1 MSRNSEHHI
10 RHSKNDLRSQRAM
23 KNDMYLPYWALIAL
37 AICIVYFAVYIFRL
51 NDRRSVSSYQVISGS
66 NSTSNVYSAVILR
79 DEVVVDSPMDGY
91 MNYYTKNGERIGAT
105 SIVCSMDAKGDFF
118 KKMEEELK
126 ARETNELSADTLKGF
141 QSDLSQFNQNFD
153 VQDYSRLYYGKY
165 DITSDLVDLL
175 NTNVYNTI
183 SRNSKGEAVFE
194 MIRSTTP
201 GIVMFS
207 YDNYVSLKQEEINE
221 SLFNKS
227 KYELKK
233 LPAGSYIESGTPL
246 YRIVKSDAFSVIF
259 PLQDEDKLQYFLS
272 NKITIIFKEQGV
284 TLEGAYSHFSGAD
297 GKRYAKV
304 DFSGNGYP
312 FLNSRFVN
320 IQIADSNISGYKI
333 PKTAMT
339 EKEYFSVPKDYV
351 NTSKSSPYMMVYTD
365 NGSLSKRT
373 VSIIKSTEDD
383 FIISGSDL
391 ESGDEL
397 YYKPD
402 EDIAID
408 TSQNNNA
415 ATSNLRYR
423 LYNTV
428 KLKGVY
434 NIDRGYTVFKPI
446 EIIYTT
452 GDGYYIID
460 KQAPFTVK
468 EYERISMNAAEY
480 EEGDFV
486 Y

>member
-37 AICIVYFAVYIFRL
+37 AICIVYFAIYIFRL

-175 NTNVYNTI
+175 NTDVYNTI

-233 LPAGSYIESGTPL
+233 
-246 YRIVKSDAFSVIF
+246 F
-259 PLQDEDKLQYFLS
+259 P
-272 NKITIIFKEQGV
+272 NKV
-284 TLEGAYSHFSGAD
+284 
-297 GKRYAKV
+297 
-304 DFSGNGYP
+304 
-312 FLNSRFVN
+312 
-320 IQIADSNISGYKI
+320 QIN
-333 PKTAMT
+333 
-339 EKEYFSVPKDYV
+339 E
-351 NTSKSSPYMMVYTD
+351 
-365 NGSLSKRT
+365 
-373 VSIIKSTEDD
+373 
-383 FIISGSDL
+383 
-391 ESGDEL
+391 
-397 YYKPD
+397 
-402 EDIAID
+402 IA
-408 TSQNNNA
+408 
-415 ATSNLRYR
+415 
-423 LYNTV
+423 
-428 KLKGVY
+428 
-434 NIDRGYTVFKPI
+434 
-446 EIIYTT
+446 
-452 GDGYYIID
+452 
-460 KQAPFTVK
+460 
-468 EYERISMNAAEY
+468 
-480 EEGDFV
+480 
-486 Y
+486 

>member
-1 MSRNSEHHI
+1 MSRRSEHHI

-37 AICIVYFAVYIFRL
+37 AICILYFVISIFRL
-51 NDRRSVSSYQVISGS
+51 NDHRSVSSFQVISGS
-66 NSTSNVYSAVILR
+66 NSTSNIYSAVILR
-79 DEVVVDSPMDGY
+79 DESIVTSPMDGY

-105 SIVCSMDAKGDFF
+105 SIVCTMDAKGDFF
-118 KKMEEELK
+118 KRMEEELK
-126 ARETNELSADTLKGF
+126 AHENNDLSEETLKGF
-141 QSDLSQFNQNFD
+141 QNVLSQFNQNFD
-153 VQDYSRLYYGKY
+153 VHDYSRLYYGKY
-165 DITSDLVDLL
+165 DITTDLMDLL
-175 NTNVYNTI
+175 NTDVYKQI
-183 SRNSKGEAVFE
+183 SKNAKGESVFE
-194 MIRSTTP
+194 TIRSTVP

-207 YDNYVSLKQEEINE
+207 YDNYVSLKQEEING
-221 SLFNKS
+221 SLFNRS

-233 LPAGSYIESGTPL
+233 IPAGSHVEKDAPL
-246 YRIVKSDAFSVIF
+246 YRIVNSDAFSVVF
-259 PLQDEDKLQYFLS
+259 PLEEEDKLQYFLTQR
-272 NKITIIFKEQGV
+272 ITLIFKEEGV

-312 FLNSRFVN
+312 FLNLRFVN
-320 IQIADSNISGYKI
+320 VQIADSNISGYKI
-333 PKTAMT
+333 PKEAVT

-351 NTSKSSPYMMVYTD
+351 NTSKANPYMMVYTD
-365 NGSLSKRT
+365 NGTLSKRQ
-373 VSIIKSTEDD
+373 VSIIKTTEDEYV
-383 FIISGSDL
+383 ISGSDL

-402 EDIAID
+402 EDIPYDA
-408 TSQNNNA
+408 SKENVA
-415 ATSNLRYR
+415 SVNLRYR
-423 LYNTV
+423 LFNTT
-428 KLKGVY
+428 KIKGVY
-434 NIDRGYTVFKPI
+434 NIDRGYTVFKPV

-460 KQAPFTVK
+460 KDAPFTVK
-468 EYERISMNAAEY
+468 EYERISNNAADY

>member
-1 MSRNSEHHI
+1 MSRRSEHHI

-37 AICIVYFAVYIFRL
+37 AICVLYFVISIFRL
-51 NDRRSVSSYQVISGS
+51 NDRRAVSSYQVISGS
-66 NSTSNVYSAVILR
+66 NSTSNVYTAVILR
-79 DEVVVDSPMDGY
+79 DETVVNSPMDGY
-91 MNYYTKNGERIGAT
+91 MNYYTKNGERIGAS
-105 SIVCSMDAKGDFF
+105 SIVCTMDAKGDFF
-118 KKMEEELK
+118 KRMEEELK
-126 ARETNELSADTLKGF
+126 EHGNNDLSDDTLKGF
-141 QSDLSQFNQNFD
+141 QSVLAQFNQNFD
-153 VQDYSRLYYGKY
+153 VNDYSRLYYGKY
-165 DITSDLVDLL
+165 DITTDLMDLL
-175 NTNVYNTI
+175 NTDVYNQI
-183 SRNSKGEAVFE
+183 SKNARGESVFE
-194 MIRSTTP
+194 AIRCTVP

-207 YDNYVSLKQEEINE
+207 FDNYVSLKQEEINE
-221 SLFNKS
+221 SLFNRS

-233 LPAGSYIESGTPL
+233 IAAGSHVEKDAPL
-246 YRIVKSDAFSVIF
+246 YRIVNSDAFSVIF
-259 PLQDEDKLQYFLS
+259 PLEEEDKLQYFLS
-272 NKITIIFKEQGV
+272 QKITIIFKEEGV

-297 GKRYAKV
+297 KKRYAKV

-312 FLNSRFVN
+312 FLNLRFVD

-333 PKTAMT
+333 PKSAVT

-351 NTSKSSPYMMVYTD
+351 NTSKSTPYMMVYTD
-365 NGSLSKRT
+365 TGNLSKRQ
-373 VSIIKSTEDD
+373 VSIIKSTEDEYV
-383 FIISGSDL
+383 ISASDI

-402 EDIAID
+402 EDIPYD
-408 TSQNNNA
+408 SSQESTS
-415 ATSNLRYR
+415 TVNLRYR
-423 LYNTV
+423 LYNTT
-428 KLKGVY
+428 KIKGVY